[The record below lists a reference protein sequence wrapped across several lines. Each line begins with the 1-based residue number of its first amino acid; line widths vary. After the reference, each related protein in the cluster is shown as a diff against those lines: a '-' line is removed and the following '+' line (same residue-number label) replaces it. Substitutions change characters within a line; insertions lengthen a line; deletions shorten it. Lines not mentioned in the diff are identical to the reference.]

1 MINKIKNKINI
12 SFVWQLLFIYL
23 LVRFFTFYLQI
34 VPVGEEIPQRWDLMN
49 FELLSKDLFG
59 TVYYLHFK
67 PPLWNLL
74 FGIFI
79 KIFGVDY
86 KVLGIIFHLFNIFL
100 SLLTIYYFYLITIF
114 FKLTKNQIYIIFF
127 IFFIF
132 SISFLYYETYIH
144 YSHLTVFLF
153 AQFSLLYLKFS
164 ENHKLKYELY
174 IYLTALFLAYTW
186 SAFTLPFFMFVIFVG
201 LTLIKFKKNILR
213 SFVIFCVF
221 TSLILILSIK
231 NKIVVNSFAN
241 STGAGMQ
248 LFTILN
254 NKDNWESSQTKFIE
268 SGDYSWN
275 CNFNPH
281 NIEKD
286 EMEYKKN
293 NPNFKN
299 SHPSLI
305 GKQAKL
311 NSVGFI
317 YRSKKCLNLAIK
329 EIKSK
334 PSNFLNRVKFIF
346 ISNHGHFTFDH
357 EGWDPKEWRKYFG
370 FFYDLNE
377 KKYLSSIKVRSLQ
390 FYYLLMYSFFILLTI
405 KSLFQINSNKN
416 KFNKSI
422 SSIFLIYVWLML
434 VIHIGAGY
442 EHERMRHTGH
452 FLHILFFIIL
462 LKNKFRYKNIIQEYF
477 KQ

>member
-1 MINKIKNKINI
+1 LIKNKIDI
-12 SFVWQLLFIYL
+12 FVFWQLLSIYL
-23 LVRFFTFYLQI
+23 AVRVLTFYLQI
-34 VPVGEEIPQRWDLMN
+34 IPVGEEIALRWDLMN
-49 FELLSKDLFG
+49 FELLSKDLLR
-59 TVYYLHFK
+59 TIYNLHFK

-100 SLLTIYYFYLITIF
+100 SFLAIYYFYLIAIF

-132 SISFLYYETYIH
+132 SLSFLYYETYIH

-153 AQFSLLYLKFS
+153 AQFSILYLKFS

-186 SAFTLPFFMFVIFVG
+186 SAFTLPFFMFVIFIG

-213 SFVIFCVF
+213 SFIICCVF
-221 TSLILILSIK
+221 TSLVLILSFK

-254 NKDNWESSQTKFIE
+254 LGDNWETSKTKFIE
-268 SGDYSWN
+268 SNDYSWN

-281 NIEKD
+281 NIEK
-286 EMEYKKN
+286 EEAEYKKD
-293 NPNFKN
+293 NPFFDNT
-299 SHPSLI
+299 HPSLT
-305 GKQAKL
+305 GKHAKL
-311 NSVGFI
+311 NNVGYI
-317 YRSKKCLNLAIK
+317 YRSKKCLDIAIK
-329 EIKSK
+329 KIKNK
-334 PSNFLNRVKFIF
+334 PSKFVNRVKFIF

-357 EGWDPKEWRKYFG
+357 EGWDPKEWKKYFG
-370 FFYDLNE
+370 FFYELNNN
-377 KKYLSSIKVRSLQ
+377 KYLSPIKVRSLQ
-390 FYYLLMYSFFILLTI
+390 LYYILIYSFFILLTV
-405 KSLFQINSNKN
+405 KSLFQINTNQNKTS
-416 KFNKSI
+416 KSI
-422 SSIFLIYVWLML
+422 SSIFLIYAWLIL
-434 VIHIGAGY
+434 IAHIGAGY

-452 FLHILFFIIL
+452 FLHIIFFIIL
-462 LKNKFRYKNIIQEYF
+462 LKNKFNYKSILQEYF
-477 KQ
+477 